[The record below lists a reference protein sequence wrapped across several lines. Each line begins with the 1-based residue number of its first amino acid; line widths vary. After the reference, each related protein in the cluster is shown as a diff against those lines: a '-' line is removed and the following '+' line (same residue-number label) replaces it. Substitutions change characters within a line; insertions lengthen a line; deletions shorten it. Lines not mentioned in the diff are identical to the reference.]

1 MTAEL
6 HPSIVALVALA
17 ANIAAKH
24 PKQGLCQLDR
34 LRQYGVP
41 EAHIDTVIEN
51 VVSVQAN
58 FCAAK
63 VKRSGRN
70 QIARHIRDEAGQRL
84 DASFEAA
91 RAAGSPQVAQAAPEQ
106 AAKPKVAK
114 GQPLPIAITEAG
126 SVCCTPTPGGRSC
139 C

>member
-34 LRQYGVP
+34 LREYGVP
-41 EAHIDTVIEN
+41 EAHIDTVIE
-51 VVSVQAN
+51 
-58 FCAAK
+58 
-63 VKRSGRN
+63 
-70 QIARHIRDEAGQRL
+70 IARHIRDEAGQLL
-84 DASFEAA
+84 DMDFDAA
-91 RAAGSPQVAQAAPEQ
+91 RTQPPEAP
-106 AAKPKVAK
+106 AKPKVSK
-114 GQPLPIAITEAG
+114 GKPLDIAVAEA
-126 SVCCTPTPGGRSC
+126 CCTPTPGGKAC